1 MLANVAPDSNP
12 QPCWTND
19 SEALDIDEGEPG
31 AIEPLPQPDEP
42 ELTANDNLLSIQQSW
57 MQFLYQLLK
66 VGGPAVA
73 VLLAFRLIVV
83 PLLAAGNSLVA
94 LVLAIAVGAFLV
106 TYGVGAVIKE
116 LRHSD

>member
-1 MLANVAPDSNP
+1 MAPDSKP
-12 QPCWTND
+12 QCTSYQTD
-19 SEALDIDEGEPG
+19 DFEALNIDEGEPG
-31 AIEPLPQPDEP
+31 IIDPLSELNES
-42 ELTANDNLLSIQQSW
+42 ELTADTNFLDIQRSW

-94 LVLAIAVGAFLV
+94 LVLAIAVSAFLV
-106 TYGVGAVIKE
+106 TYGITVLIKE
-116 LRHSD
+116 LRRSN